1 MNKEEE
7 KTILDVLISVCHRYQ
22 GLELNLGQLRQGREY
37 RVDSRSYGSSLR
49 LGCASQAAQW

>member
-49 LGCASQAAQW
+49 LFYLKR